1 MGALVRR
8 LLKVAH
14 VEEQLGDDAIKFA
27 GAEKDR
33 RVSAPSRVNLEFKG
47 ANQRG

>member
-1 MGALVRR
+1 MDALVRR

-14 VEEQLGDDAIKFA
+14 VEQLGDDAIKFA

-47 ANQRG
+47 VNPRG